1 MTAART
7 SLVEQKRLQWAKER
21 EEIAR
26 LMGNRNSYPP
36 DHRAYGNG
44 TRGSFASESIG
55 NGQLLPL
62 QCCAN
67 DPHLRHLHLKSSLD
81 DPRRYH
87 SRYASTTSLRSL
99 ANSDFSFASLRDLD
113 RCGATIGNNDA
124 NRHPAMTMMSGS
136 CCSARS
142 LLDLGHNDDDDRHR
156 HRLSY
161 LPPIYKDELRCQCTY
176 MKQPQQQKQEYEQ
189 SQERRMQQSRSSQQQ
204 QHRCSRNNAR
214 HRSSAASNAT
224 STPVTSDQKKK
235 TSSSQTQATTTRTSG
250 EEDREGETSGYASD
264 NNNYD
269 SLRLQQ
275 QQQQQQ
281 NQDHVLPRHV
291 NQSSSMSEKTWRN
304 PYCNVD
310 ENARP
315 TSRNLPTYRSSGGG
329 EFNRQRWGSVWGQDV
344 SKDPPPPSWLERG
357 LSRLDHNSQVLV
369 ITHDSASSPSSDG
382 GQSSTGSSYGSS
394 SSEAGGARSTYLRGQ
409 NQPIDAAVLQ
419 ERETKRQKALELQR
433 AIKRQL
439 EDRERSR
446 MEERENELREQRA
459 EEERLRRQQSLEK
472 QRIEEEKRVQRERE
486 AAKLKKSKAM
496 QEVLEAA
503 ERQAKEDKQLSRRR
517 KQQQQQQQEEDGPSN
532 DNNNKTSGKSSSSSQ
547 SVTDNNK
554 EDRVNVEDK
563 SAADK
568 QTSSG
573 ANESSSS
580 SVKTAAVSLDS
591 TRDNGV
597 TKKTE
602 ESQQPQPQ
610 QQQQVVDL
618 PVSQEVTIV
627 LSGRIDDPELLLR
640 NAPLKL
646 VNLVLNAGN
655 NNNSSPRGS
664 SPRSAI
670 GSTAGLGALLQGLSQ
685 AGQVILHAPP
695 LSPRGGG
702 ASNCTTPRLLTP
714 SKYRMGHHRRRGGG
728 GGRECGTQTD
738 CEADPSST
746 DYGIKEEE
754 DEDEE
759 REDRKDARNNT
770 ARRELEKSTS
780 TTGNEDSTAAASKSF
795 PSRAKAQKRTSLESR
810 PRWNANR
817 PGTRYR
823 TQSEKDPHYQRRM
836 RLMTR
841 HHRSRR
847 TETSDEGCSSDFYRR
862 SPSPVVASS
871 RRPLRKQQQQQQP
884 QQQHSSGV
892 GNNNTI
898 VKAKLSRNS
907 VLARRSGDNKR
918 RSDDVRRNVADY
930 NNDNENDNV
939 DDDYSMDSLTSLVPL
954 QTDKNGRINIQRL
967 DDVDSSSYNNNTN
980 DRNVWCGGSGGGGG
994 GSDLLSHLTSLR
1006 NGLMAK
1012 KKEWDLQEC
1021 PVTPLTELY

>member
-36 DHRAYGNG
+36 DNRSYGNG
-44 TRGSFASESIG
+44 TRGSFSSESIG
-55 NGQLLPL
+55 NGPLLPL
-62 QCCAN
+62 RCCSN
-67 DPHLRHLHLKSSLD
+67 DPHLRHLQLESSLD
-81 DPRRYH
+81 DPRRYR
-87 SRYASTTSLRSL
+87 SRCASTTSLRSL
-99 ANSDFSFASLRDLD
+99 ANSDLSFASLRDLD
-113 RCGATIGNNDA
+113 RCGAMIGNNDA
-124 NRHPAMTMMSGS
+124 NHGPAMTMMSDS

-142 LLDLGHNDDDDRHR
+142 LLDLGHNDDDDRRR
-156 HRLSY
+156 HRLGY
-161 LPPIYKDELRCQCTY
+161 LPPIYKDELRC
-176 MKQPQQQKQEYEQ
+176 QQQKQEYEQ
-189 SQERRMQQSRSSQQQ
+189 SQERRMQQSRSSQ
-204 QHRCSRNNAR
+204 HRCSRNAR

-224 STPVTSDQKKK
+224 STVVTSDQKKK
-235 TSSSQTQATTTRTSG
+235 TSSQTQATTRTSG
-250 EEDREGETSGYASD
+250 EEDREEETSGYASD

-275 QQQQQQ
+275 QQQI
-281 NQDHVLPRHV
+281 QDHVLPRHV

-304 PYCNVD
+304 PYCNAD
-310 ENARP
+310 ENVRP
-315 TSRNLPTYRSSGGG
+315 PSRNLPTYRSSGGGG

-409 NQPIDAAVLQ
+409 NEPIDAAVLQ
-419 ERETKRQKALELQR
+419 ERESKRRKALELQR

-446 MEERENELREQRA
+446 KQERENELREQRA

-472 QRIEEEKRVQRERE
+472 QRIEEEKRLQRERE

-503 ERQAKEDKQLSRRR
+503 ERRAKEDKQLSRRR
-517 KQQQQQQQEEDGPSN
+517 KQQQEDGPSN
-532 DNNNKTSGKSSSSSQ
+532 DDNNKTSGKSSSR

-554 EDRVNVEDK
+554 EERVDVEDK

-573 ANESSSS
+573 ANESSSVTS
-580 SVKTAAVSLDS
+580 AAVSLDS

-597 TKKTE
+597 TKKAE
-602 ESQQPQPQ
+602 ESQQQ
-610 QQQQVVDL
+610 QQSIDL

-646 VNLVLNAGN
+646 VNLVLNANSIN
-655 NNNSSPRGS
+655 NNSPRGS
-664 SPRSAI
+664 SPRSSI

-695 LSPRGGG
+695 LSPRAGAAGG
-702 ASNCTTPRLLTP
+702 ANNCTTPRLLTP
-714 SKYRMGHHRRRGGG
+714 SKYRMAHRRRRGAGGG

-759 REDRKDARNNT
+759 REDRKDAT
-770 ARRELEKSTS
+770 SAARRELEKSTS
-780 TTGNEDSTAAASKSF
+780 TTGNEDSIAAASKSF

-841 HHRSRR
+841 RSRR
-847 TETSDEGCSSDFYRR
+847 IETSDEGCSSDFYRR
-862 SPSPVVASS
+862 SPSPVVAS
-871 RRPLRKQQQQQQP
+871 RRPAREQRR
-884 QQQHSSGV
+884 QQQHSGGV
-892 GNNNTI
+892 ANNDTI

-907 VLARRSGDNKR
+907 VIARRSGDEP
-918 RSDDVRRNVADY
+918 RSDVRRNAADY
-930 NNDNENDNV
+930 NDNENDNV

-967 DDVDSSSYNNNTN
+967 DDVDSSSYDNNTN
-980 DRNVWCGGSGGGGG
+980 DRNVWCGAAG